1 MKIPHTSL
9 STSLKAIALAAAF
22 ASVGIT
28 SAAAQD
34 FQSTR
39 QYQTTL
45 TELSRVL
52 GQIHAMRVVC
62 NGTDDQTWRDY
73 MLNLLDVEAPD
84 AGYLRTRLIDTFNR
98 AYLISQREISGCDTT
113 AIEAESELFARGRT
127 LTENL
132 SLMAVGET
140 P

>member
-1 MKIPHTSL
+1 MIESRARL
-9 STSLKAIALAAAF
+9 FRSAIAALSLLAAPPMVAN
-22 ASVGIT
+22 
-28 SAAAQD
+28 AQE
-34 FQSTR
+34 FRTTR

-73 MLNLLDVEAPD
+73 MLNMLDVEAP
-84 AGYLRTRLIDTFNR
+84 ATGYLRSRLIDTFNR
-98 AYLISQREISGCDTT
+98 AYLDMQRDVSGCDASTT
-113 AIEAESELFARGRT
+113 ERETELFARGRT
-127 LTENL
+127 LSENL
-132 SLMAVGET
+132 SLMAAGET